1 MKKWRYAIAQD
12 VERTPLERLRQFP
25 REPDMLVYGL
35 RSLGA
40 LIIRALL
47 RVYNRFEIVGHENL
61 RTNRS
66 LVIVANHCSHL
77 DTLCLLAALPL
88 RKLHRAFPAAAS
100 DYFFQS
106 VPRLWI
112 AAVIVNALP
121 FARQMRVRQSL
132 SLCQQLLDNP
142 GTILIIFPE
151 GTRSST
157 GEVGEF
163 KSGIGA
169 LLAGR
174 DVPAVPCFIDGSF
187 RAWPKGR
194 RLPRPRKVRLII
206 GAPRNYRTRTADKVD
221 VCAIASELRD
231 AVNELRPANGS
242 H

>member
-47 RVYNRFEIVGHENL
+47 RVYNRFEIVGHENV

-151 GTRSST
+151 GTRSTT

-169 LLAGR
+169 LVAAR
-174 DVPAVPCFIDGSF
+174 DVPVVPCFIDGSF

-194 RLPRPRKVRLII
+194 RLPRPRKVRLIV
-206 GAPRNYRTRTADKVD
+206 GTPRNYRTRTADKID
-221 VCAIASELRD
+221 ISAIASELRD
-231 AVNELRPANGS
+231 VVNELRPANGS

>member
-151 GTRSST
+151 GTRSTT

-169 LLAGR
+169 LVAAR
-174 DVPAVPCFIDGSF
+174 DVPVVPCFIDGSF

-194 RLPRPRKVRLII
+194 RLPRPRKVRLIV
-206 GAPRNYRTRTADKVD
+206 GTPRNYRTRTADKVD
-221 VCAIASELRD
+221 VCAIAADLGD

>member
-1 MKKWRYAIAQD
+1 ARHWNPSHGSEHSWPWRHSGSHREFHFHRAAVHAHGRLLLPAAMKRRRYASAND

-112 AAVIVNALP
+112 AAVIMNALP
-121 FARQMRVRQSL
+121 FARQIRVR
-132 SLCQQLLDNP
+132 
-142 GTILIIFPE
+142 
-151 GTRSST
+151 
-157 GEVGEF
+157 
-163 KSGIGA
+163 KS
-169 LLAGR
+169 
-174 DVPAVPCFIDGSF
+174 
-187 RAWPKGR
+187 
-194 RLPRPRKVRLII
+194 
-206 GAPRNYRTRTADKVD
+206 
-221 VCAIASELRD
+221 
-231 AVNELRPANGS
+231 
-242 H
+242 